1 LALWLVVPVAFFSL
15 VPADTRFF
23 ARYVLPVAPF
33 LLLLVVVGCLEVGR
47 LVRRPLPA
55 AILLVAALTGWQALE
70 VTDRLRDLR
79 GLRLSSAVHQ
89 IDQLE
94 RAVIFSSTG
103 APVRGRP
110 AELMDDYVVLE
121 LAGVGRVEELPAI
134 DPRYEPDVVHLGVR
148 EVQRFLADGGP
159 PGQGAWLLA
168 GPAGRVLLGERRL
181 RAAPGI
187 VAVRLSPELLLAH
200 SAGSVERE
208 DLVEQAIAVR
218 ELWLGLGRD
227 RWARAVLTVD
237 RRALGTQP

>member
-1 LALWLVVPVAFFSL
+1 
-15 VPADTRFF
+15 
-23 ARYVLPVAPF
+23 
-33 LLLLVVVGCLEVGR
+33 
-47 LVRRPLPA
+47 
-55 AILLVAALTGWQALE
+55 
-70 VTDRLRDLR
+70 
-79 GLRLSSAVHQ
+79 VHQ